1 MSGDKVLA
9 KQRRAA
15 AARRAESLT
24 AGQLR
29 WLGALL
35 LAAQLPLVAF
45 VPIWIACL
53 GVVLVALRFVQINR
67 RANHP
72 GPPPA
77 ALASWMLGLLAIV
90 TAIAIR
96 QSLGYFVGRDPCVA
110 FLFALIGIKYLETH
124 TPRDGTLIVCLAC
137 LLIVTPFFYSQSLL
151 AAATAV
157 PAVVLLGGALQVLA
171 RPAGLAPLPGGWRA
185 TLRLTSRMFVQG
197 IPLAATLFLLF
208 PRIAGPLWGVPAD
221 HAANSGISDHMA
233 PGVISELSLS
243 DAVAFRVDFEG
254 PPPPPWLLYWRGPV
268 LSNFD
273 GREWTLAAQ
282 RPSGAFTRSDGRSV
296 IYTVTLEPHWKP
308 WLFALD
314 LPGSLPQVASES
326 EGGGFQTDVDALLTR
341 DQQLLARVPVT
352 QPLRYQQT
360 SNLRDAYPAG
370 SGRDADLEIAE
381 SLRLPPEDV
390 RSNPRTL
397 ALARELR
404 TVHADDAGYIRAV
417 LDRFH
422 NEAFYYTL
430 APPLLGDNPVDGF
443 LFETRRGFCEHYASA
458 FVVLLR
464 AAGIPA
470 RVVTGYQGGMIN
482 PNGGYMIVRQSDAHA
497 WTEVLLDGQWRRFDP
512 TAAVAPSRI
521 QMGLGGAIPA
531 DERIPL
537 LARLDDT
544 FIKSLQL
551 SWDAINHDWRRN
563 VIGFNFDRQRS
574 LWREWKLN
582 VLAPWQI
589 TGIVA
594 GIAAVWVGAL
604 LGWLAWRRRR
614 QDRARALWDAL
625 CARLAR
631 AGLPRAAYEGPLAYA
646 TRAAARW
653 PEFAA
658 AFAIIG
664 DSYAALRYG
673 PVAVHADTTL
683 ERASALWRLK
693 RAVNILPAAAAL
705 RSRAAPEPG
714 FTAALRDRAPG
725 A

>member
-1 MSGDKVLA
+1 
-9 KQRRAA
+9 
-15 AARRAESLT
+15 
-24 AGQLR
+24 
-29 WLGALL
+29 LL
-35 LAAQLPLVAF
+35 LATQLPLLAF
-45 VPIWIACL
+45 VPVWVACV
-53 GVVLVALRFVQINR
+53 GTSLVALRFVQLARSGR
-67 RANHP
+67 RP
-72 GPPPA
+72 GVPTKAIP
-77 ALASWMLGLLAIV
+77 SWMLGVLALV
-90 TAIAIR
+90 TAVAIR

-124 TPRDGTLIVCLAC
+124 TARDGTLIVCLAC

-157 PAVVLLGGALQVLA
+157 PAVVLFGGTLQVLA
-171 RPAGLAPLPGGWRA
+171 RPAGLAPAPGGWRT
-185 TLRLTSRMFVQG
+185 TLAGTCRMLVQG
-197 IPLAATLFLLF
+197 VPLAAVLFLLF
-208 PRIAGPLWGVPAD
+208 PRIAGPMWGMPAD
-221 HAANSGISDHMA
+221 HAANSGLSDRMA

-243 DAVAFRVDFEG
+243 DAVAFRVDFDG

-282 RPSGAFTRSDGRSV
+282 RPSGAFTRPDGRSV
-296 IYTVTLEPHWKP
+296 IYAVTLEPHWKP

-314 LPGSLPQVASES
+314 LPGSLPQVASETAR
-326 EGGGFQTDVDALLTR
+326 GGFHADLDAVLTR
-341 DQQLLARVPVT
+341 DQQLLARLPIT

-360 SNLRDAYPAG
+360 SNLRESYAAG
-370 SGRDADLEIAE
+370 SGREHELEIAE
-381 SLRLPPEDV
+381 SLQLPPAAA

-397 ALARELR
+397 AFARELR
-404 TVHADDAGYIRAV
+404 AAHADDAGYVRAV

-422 NEAFYYTL
+422 NDAFYYTL

-482 PNGGYMIVRQSDAHA
+482 PSGGYMIVRQSDAHA
-497 WTEVLLDGQWRRFDP
+497 WAEALVDGQWRRYDP

-531 DERIPL
+531 NEPIPL
-537 LARLDDT
+537 LARLDDS
-544 FIKSLQL
+544 FLKSLQL

-563 VIGFNFDRQRS
+563 VVGFNFERQRS
-574 LWREWKLN
+574 LWREWKIS

-589 TGIVA
+589 TAIVA
-594 GIAAVWVGAL
+594 GIATVWVGAL

-614 QDRARALWDAL
+614 QDRARALWDAM

-631 AGLPRAAYEGPLAYA
+631 AGLPRAAHEGPLAYVARA
-646 TRAAARW
+646 TARW
-653 PEFAA
+653 PEFGH
-658 AFAIIG
+658 AFLIIG

-673 PVAVHADTTL
+673 PVAAHADTTL

-693 RAVNILPAAAAL
+693 RALNILPAPNAL
-705 RSRAAPEPG
+705 RSRPAPDPAL
-714 FTAALRDRAPG
+714 TAARRDRALP